1 MDFFVLTEIS
11 KLVIFFLNY
20 AIQLIVST
28 VLVQVS
34 LPLAIIIHA
43 VSLLCQLRIL
53 WCHSP
58 YATAELFD
66 ELKVSATLF
75 LWTLIFQLSWYSLAT
90 TTATA
95 TKRHSKSEFAL
106 QQILSRLFHLAY
118 LVKCWQFFCSW
129 ILKDCI
135 KGQEKKK
142 KVVVLCSRPRQKVKL
157 GSFTL

>member
-11 KLVIFFLNY
+11 KLVIFLKNY

-90 TTATA
+90 EGLGP
-95 TKRHSKSEFAL
+95 EFTHRRRR
-106 QQILSRLFHLAY
+106 RLRN
-118 LVKCWQFFCSW
+118 V
-129 ILKDCI
+129 
-135 KGQEKKK
+135 
-142 KVVVLCSRPRQKVKL
+142 
-157 GSFTL
+157 T

>member
-11 KLVIFFLNY
+11 KLVIFLKNY

-66 ELKVSATLF
+66 ELKVSATFF
-75 LWTLIFQLSWYSLAT
+75 LWALIFQ
-90 TTATA
+90 
-95 TKRHSKSEFAL
+95 R
-106 QQILSRLFHLAY
+106 I
-118 LVKCWQFFCSW
+118 
-129 ILKDCI
+129 
-135 KGQEKKK
+135 
-142 KVVVLCSRPRQKVKL
+142 VV
-157 GSFTL
+157 